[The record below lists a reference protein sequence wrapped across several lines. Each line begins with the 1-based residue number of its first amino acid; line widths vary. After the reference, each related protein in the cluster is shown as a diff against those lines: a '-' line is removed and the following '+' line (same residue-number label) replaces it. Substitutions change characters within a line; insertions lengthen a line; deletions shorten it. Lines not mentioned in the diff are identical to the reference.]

1 MRSLI
6 VLTGLVGASI
16 SLAAPA
22 AAQTNLSGEE
32 LHGQTVDVLFSDGT
46 RNAVFFG
53 GDGNAV
59 IAAPSG
65 LRSNGTWS
73 ASGGKICLNASGA
86 SECWDYVRRFTAGQA
101 VTLNSSCNE
110 TSQWTA
116 RSVNAPVQQ
125 VAPAITRGER
135 G

>member
-6 VLTGLVGASI
+6 VVMGLLGASA
-16 SLAAPA
+16 SLSAPA
-22 AAQTNLSGEE
+22 AAQANLSGDE
-32 LHGQTVDVLFSDGT
+32 LRGHTVDVLFADGT

-53 GDGNAV
+53 GNGQAT
-59 IAAPSG
+59 IASPSG

-73 ASGGKICLNASGA
+73 ATGGKICLNASGA
-86 SECWDYVRRFTAGQA
+86 SECWDYVRPFTAGQA